1 MKLNKDAILMAL
13 GEQAFLGTICE
24 LIEQYPWNNFLQLK
38 VISLFEDLLEST
50 NPEFRKAALT
60 SSNIG

>member
-1 MKLNKDAILMAL
+1 MAM